1 MGRKI
6 AVIVAVL
13 VLVLSTAGCSTG
25 PTQSSE
31 GNVKVTLPT
40 RGETVT
46 FAKQSDG
53 SWKGAIRTTGT
64 ARAFEAT
71 VSWQV
76 TRPADGSSSISL
88 GQGSFMTSAGA
99 PEFGTFDQTLVLTS
113 PASQPVPAGSATLR
127 IFIASMKDGS
137 QQDIVDIPLTLRVG
151 Q

>member
-6 AVIVAVL
+6 AAIVAVL
-13 VLVLSTAGCSTG
+13 VLVVSIAGCNTG
-25 PTQSSE
+25 PMQSSE

-46 FAKQSDG
+46 FVKQSDG
-53 SWKGAIRTTGT
+53 SWKGTIRTTGM

-76 TRPADGSSSISL
+76 TRPTNGSSSVSL

-99 PEFGTFDQTLVLTS
+99 PDFGTFDQTLVLTS
-113 PASQPVPAGSATLR
+113 PASQPVPAGNATLR

-137 QQDIVDIPLTLRVG
+137 QQDIVDVLLMLHAE